1 MPEDPNDSPFL
12 MAIQQC
18 DGVVVL
24 LDDKATTFKRMW
36 CCYEKA
42 MVVVIKKEHKQVLL
56 DFATVYHGKP
66 ELLTE
71 GFARDEDQLMKNNRQ
86 SSFPLELMEKAFDIQ
101 VEKGETRNLKDRR
114 HLLNSIVNTLENKKG
129 DLDSEPDLESETYDR
144 INRILRSTVADYVFS
159 NSKLERIFSN
169 S

>member
-1 MPEDPNDSPFL
+1 M
-12 MAIQQC
+12 
-18 DGVVVL
+18 
-24 LDDKATTFKRMW
+24 
-36 CCYEKA
+36 
-42 MVVVIKKEHKQVLL
+42 KKEHKQVLL

-144 INRILRSTVADYVFS
+144 INRILRSTVAEHALNHS
-159 NSKLERIFSN
+159 LQA
-169 S
+169 